1 MDIRL
6 VKASV
11 NISFQEDDKKF
22 KDEFDTFSGESD
34 DPIAQWVK
42 LAKARGETGD
52 TDKVLLELILS
63 LHRKVDDLTRYIK
76 NEEREL
82 IPLKF
87 NTKITHIGFDYFKI
101 EDKILTPNQKYYA
114 RAEFPFFPQRVVPL
128 YFRAEDEQLCHI
140 ILMHD
145 RDLKDYNAFIP
156 ARERAIIR
164 EMRQKEKGNL

>member
-11 NISFQEDDKKF
+11 NIVFNEDKEEF
-22 KDEFDTFSGESD
+22 KEEFDSFSGESD
-34 DPIAQWVK
+34 DPIGQWVK

-76 NEEREL
+76 DEIKEL
-82 IPLKF
+82 IPMKF
-87 NTKITHIGFDYFKI
+87 SSRISYIGFEHFKI
-101 EDKILTPNQKYYA
+101 EDKILIPNQKYYA
-114 RAEFPFFPQRVVPL
+114 RAEFPFFPKREIPI
-128 YFRAEDEQLCHI
+128 YFRAEDEELCRI

-145 RDLKDYNAFIP
+145 RDEKDYNSFIT

-164 EMRQKEKGNL
+164 EMRQKKGKL

>member
-11 NISFQEDDKKF
+11 DISLEEESDKF
-22 KDEFDTFSGESD
+22 KEEFDSFSGESD
-34 DPIAQWVK
+34 DPIGQWVK

-63 LHRKVDDLTRYIK
+63 LHRKVDDLTKFVK
-76 NEEREL
+76 NEVKDL

-87 NTKITHIGFDYFKI
+87 DSKITHIGFDYFKI
-101 EDKILTPNQKYYA
+101 EDKILIPNQKYYA
-114 RAEFPFFPQRVVPL
+114 RAEFPFFPKREVPIYL
-128 YFRAEDEQLCHI
+128 RAEDEQLFHI
-140 ILMHD
+140 VLMHD
-145 RDLKDYNAFIP
+145 RDMKDYNSYIT

-164 EMRQKEKGNL
+164 EMKQKD

>member
-11 NISFQEDDKKF
+11 NISLEEENEKF
-22 KDEFDTFSGESD
+22 KEEFDSFSGESD
-34 DPIAQWVK
+34 DPIGQWVK

-63 LHRKVDDLTRYIK
+63 LHRKVDDLTKFVK
-76 NEEREL
+76 NEVKDL
-82 IPLKF
+82 ISLKF
-87 NTKITHIGFDYFKI
+87 DSRITHIGFDYFKI
-101 EDKILTPNQKYYA
+101 EDKILIPNEKYYA
-114 RAEFPFFPQRVVPL
+114 RAEFPFFPKREVPI

-145 RDLKDYNAFIP
+145 RDMKDYNSYIT

-164 EMRQKEKGNL
+164 EMKQKD